1 MLSHHGVPVA
11 SSEHGDREGPWC
23 SGGLGCV
30 VDRLHG
36 AAFYRTRPHEP
47 ASPTNVRVLTISW
60 PEPRRYSEDWSLQ
73 LIWDAHHRACPQD
86 GTDFSVN
93 AFKQS
98 PERSPRQV
106 LVTFRCDNGTV
117 TPVKVILRS
126 QEPN

>member
-1 MLSHHGVPVA
+1 MVTAKVLGAVAVLAVLSTA
-11 SSEHGDREGPWC
+11 CTGPP
-23 SGGLGCV
+23 SIEP
-30 VDRLHG
+30 DHMK
-36 AAFYRTRPHEP
+36 P
-47 ASPTNVRVLTISW
+47 ASPTNVRVLTMSW

-86 GTDFSVN
+86 GADFSVN
-93 AFKQS
+93 AFEQS